1 MSSPEKLEMHIYI
14 ESYCEA
20 KLKFDGKTNKF
31 NISTDD
37 ELKMLLYG
45 IEQRYYTTPF
55 GHEKRLANSVVTI

>member
-1 MSSPEKLEMHIYI
+1 MHIYI

-31 NISTDD
+31 KISTDD
-37 ELKMLLYG
+37 ELKILLYG

-55 GHEKRLANSVVTI
+55 WT